1 MPRDR
6 AFQLLE
12 SAARTAL
19 CRQASAVRNPHSR
32 ATSSENLPTG
42 TATAPLPSGIRADEP
57 SRPKASRQTRPLDPK
72 RQESAR
78 PGNPI
83 RKPPCKPGDRGPSP
97 SGIRAAAPPFAAFL
111 PGAKTSRAFLPPAR
125 PRSAPTRQE
134 TAGKTRCRQKSAQT
148 GTPIRKPPG
157 KPGRRPPPVRNP
169 RRRAVSP
176 QSLPANPAAGS
187 QTSGIR
193 AAGQSH
199 PKTSLQT
206 RRPGP
211 SRQESAP
218 QSPSREK
225 PPSKAS
231 SRSQP
236 ATRPTGI
243 PRPTHRLLAAECRTL
258 SAIPPNN
265 QVQIHAQIESSSRDS
280 RAPRCAIHAAAL

>member
-19 CRQASAVRNPHSR
+19 RRQASAVRNPRSR

-57 SRPKASRQTRPLDPK
+57 SRPKSSRQARPPDPK
-72 RQESAR
+72 RQEPAQA
-78 PGNPI
+78 GNPI
-83 RKPPCKPGDRGPSP
+83 RKPPGRPGDRAPPVRNPRRSPTVRGIPPGSQDIPRFPPASAAPKCLHATGNRGRNPLP
-97 SGIRAAAPPFAAFL
+97 SGIRVAGHSHP
-111 PGAKTSRAFLPPAR
+111 KTSRQ
-125 PRSAPTRQE
+125 TRQ
-134 TAGKTRCRQKSAQT
+134 QYFS
-148 GTPIRKPPG
+148 
-157 KPGRRPPPVRNP
+157 VRNP

-176 QSLPANPAAGS
+176 QILPADQAAGS

-199 PKTSLQT
+199 PKTSRQAG
-206 RRPGP
+206 RPDP
-211 SRQESAP
+211 SRQEFAP
-218 QSPSREK
+218 KSPSREK

>member
-1 MPRDR
+1 MP
-6 AFQLLE
+6 
-12 SAARTAL
+12 
-19 CRQASAVRNPHSR
+19 
-32 ATSSENLPTG
+32 
-42 TATAPLPSGIRADEP
+42 PSIR
-57 SRPKASRQTRPLDPK
+57 
-72 RQESAR
+72 
-78 PGNPI
+78 
-83 RKPPCKPGDRGPSP
+83 
-97 SGIRAAAPPFAAFL
+97 
-111 PGAKTSRAFLPPAR
+111 
-125 PRSAPTRQE
+125 
-134 TAGKTRCRQKSAQT
+134 RQKSAQT

-157 KPGRRPPPVRNP
+157 RRGDRAPTVRNP

-206 RRPGP
+206 RRPRP

-218 QSPSREK
+218 QPARSRHSSREPRHPALFSRQRGPEAPPHDRKPRAKPAAVRNPRRQAIPSESLPADQAAGSQTSGIRADGQPHPKTSRQAGRPDPSRQEFAPKSPSREK

>member
-19 CRQASAVRNPHSR
+19 CRQASAVRNPRSR

-42 TATAPLPSGIRADEP
+42 TA
-57 SRPKASRQTRPLDPK
+57 
-72 RQESAR
+72 
-78 PGNPI
+78 
-83 RKPPCKPGDRGPSP
+83 
-97 SGIRAAAPPFAAFL
+97 AFF
-111 PGAKTSRAFLPPAR
+111 S
-125 PRSAPTRQE
+125 
-134 TAGKTRCRQKSAQT
+134 
-148 GTPIRKPPG
+148 
-157 KPGRRPPPVRNP
+157 VRNP

-176 QSLPANPAAGS
+176 QILPANPAAGS

-199 PKTSLQT
+199 PKTSRQT
-206 RRPGP
+206 RRPDP
-211 SRQESAP
+211 SRQEFAP
-218 QSPSREK
+218 KSPSREK